1 MNQDQAKIEVE
12 ALTIELNKYNHAY
25 YVENNSIISD
35 YEFDQLLKKLQDIE
49 SKFPELSSSNSP
61 TKRVGGDITKKF
73 ETVIHKYPMLSLS
86 NTYSKEEI
94 EEWIARIKKSVESDI
109 EYVCELKYDGV
120 AIGIQYVDGKLK
132 QAVTRGDGSKGENV
146 TANVKTIKTIPLS
159 LIGDYPNDFEIRGE
173 IFFSIGK
180 LSKAECL

>member
-61 TKRVGGDITKKF
+61 TKRVGGGH
-73 ETVIHKYPMLSLS
+73 HK
-86 NTYSKEEI
+86 EI
-94 EEWIARIKKSVESDI
+94 
-109 EYVCELKYDGV
+109 
-120 AIGIQYVDGKLK
+120 
-132 QAVTRGDGSKGENV
+132 
-146 TANVKTIKTIPLS
+146 
-159 LIGDYPNDFEIRGE
+159 
-173 IFFSIGK
+173 
-180 LSKAECL
+180 